1 MTTQIKNIISIQMS
15 KSLAYAFILLG
26 SIILLANIFLFRV
39 TIRLGFLG
47 FTFIIFTSLIGT
59 ILIIN
64 GARNLNRKKGVCWL
78 AALEEAEDLAEAV
91 AEMNG
96 CAGREV
102 DSRPA
107 QVGETEPNTAE
118 NSTFKLPTYD
128 EAVADDRN

>member
-1 MTTQIKNIISIQMS
+1 MS

-96 CAGREV
+96 CGVDAGPEPVR
-102 DSRPA
+102 
-107 QVGETEPNTAE
+107 ETEPNTAE
-118 NSTFKLPTYD
+118 NNTFKLPTYD